1 VQGSEQ
7 ATELYFLAPDSRV
20 MPVKESPRRDRRVI
34 CSLGRGMHS
43 QLMAVSSPTLASYAR
58 RWKWDLFLSSEN
70 LAPERPIPWSKVR
83 LMQELLDR
91 YDTIWWIDA
100 DALIVDTT
108 RHILDELPATR
119 DLYLVEH
126 PQASEGAP
134 VVPNFGVVLLR
145 STEYTRDFLQRLW
158 DMEEFIDHNWWENAA
173 VVTMLGH
180 SIEPPYELVEKTPD
194 REHVGFL
201 DVAWNSVPDQAESPA
216 PVIRHHARG
225 ADVPFD
231 TRLAG
236 MVADLS
242 ASRLRDPRWS

>member
-1 VQGSEQ
+1 VRHSEQ
-7 ATELYFLAPDSRV
+7 ATELFFLAPDSRV
-20 MPVKESPRRDRRVI
+20 TPVRESPRRDRRVI
-34 CSLGRGMHS
+34 CSLGRGAHS
-43 QLMAVSSPTLASYAR
+43 QLLAVSSPTLVAYAR
-58 RWKWDLFLSSEN
+58 RWKWDLLLSSEN
-70 LAPERPIPWSKVR
+70 LAPERPIPWSKVK
-83 LMQELLDR
+83 LLQELVEQ

-100 DALIVDTT
+100 DALIVDTR
-108 RHILDELPATR
+108 RHILDELPAPR

-145 STEYTRDFLQRLW
+145 STDYMRDFLQRMW

-173 VVTMLGH
+173 LVVMLGH
-180 SIEPPYELVEKTPD
+180 SVDPPYERVTETAD

-225 ADVPFD
+225 ADIPFD
-231 TRLAG
+231 SRLAD

-242 ASRLRDPRWS
+242 AARMGNGRWS